1 MLVENKFLFVNLP
14 RCASTS
20 FHISCLRSGFKIEH
34 YAQSVVDEYHT
45 PINLTPGLLDA
56 EEPDANIAKGATCSY
71 PPTPATL
78 TIVAVPASLR

>member
-34 YAQSVVDEYHT
+34 YGQSFVDNYHT
-45 PINLTPGLLDA
+45 PINLTLSN
-56 EEPDANIAKGATCSY
+56 E
-71 PPTPATL
+71 
-78 TIVAVPASLR
+78 